1 MKRKDGEVLENDNQ
15 KSSRLENLFD
25 LNDII
30 LALP

>member
-15 KSSRLENLFD
+15 KFSRLENLFD